1 MSRLHKNILQLNTC
15 FCVILLSYTP
25 FFDFQ
30 IKAMYYIL
38 TKKINNLMIST
49 QEIIP
54 FIKFLAGESAGII
67 KNYYRVPVDIETK
80 ADNSPVTIADK
91 KTEEFLREAIL
102 KEFPDHGLLG
112 EEFGE
117 INPGA
122 EYKWVLDP
130 IDGTKSF
137 ISGTP
142 LFGTLIALLRNGIPL
157 LGAIN
162 LPILNELMIGDGT
175 VTILND
181 KPVKVRGCGNI
192 AEATLLTT
200 DLKSFGVKSEKG
212 LQKLATKVKLLR
224 GWGDCY
230 GYYLIASGFA
240 DIMIDPVMSVWDTM
254 ALIPVIRGAGGV
266 ITDMQGNDPVTGTS
280 IIASSGRIH
289 QEALQILNEGM

>member
-1 MSRLHKNILQLNTC
+1 MIYK
-15 FCVILLSYTP
+15 P

-30 IKAMYYIL
+30 VKTLFYIL

-49 QEIIP
+49 KEIIP

-67 KNYYRVPVDIETK
+67 KNYYRLPVEIETK

-117 INPGA
+117 VNPDA

-142 LFGTLIALLRNGIPL
+142 LFGTLIALLRNGSPL

-162 LPILNELMIGDGT
+162 LPILNELMIGDGS

-181 KPVKVRGCGNI
+181 KPVNVRECRNT
-192 AEATLLTT
+192 AEATLLIT
-200 DLKSFGVKSEKG
+200 DLKSFGMNSEKG
-212 LQKLATKVKLLR
+212 LQKLAAKVKLMR

-230 GYYLIASGFA
+230 GYYLVASGFA
-240 DIMIDPVMSVWDTM
+240 DIMIDPIMSVWDTM

-266 ITDMQGNDPVTGTS
+266 ITDMQGNDPVKGTS
-280 IIASSGRIH
+280 IIAASGRIH
-289 QEALQILNEGM
+289 QEVVQILNGEM